1 MKNTILEFGKFKGKK
16 YIYVLRK
23 HKDYCLWILENL
35 DYKVADKPRK
45 DFYDFLNIN
54 RVSPAHED
62 FNSNKSSIYRN
73 IEDIHKHLKFFFKN
87 SDKK

>member
-23 HKDYCLWILENL
+23 HKDYCRWILENL

-45 DFYDFLNIN
+45 DFYDFLNSSG
-54 RVSPAHED
+54 VSPPHDD
-62 FNSNKSSIYRN
+62 FIKSFMKIINKN
-73 IEDIHKHLKFFFKN
+73 ISKIIK
-87 SDKK
+87 